1 MAAQALLL
9 SDKQIVD
16 LEEAIFDYLSTQG
29 SRFSKTVESFKVEAS
44 IRDGIELG
52 KGQLEKKWVSVL
64 RLQVS
69 FSSFYYFIIMNHS
82 IIQYFGFFITLQLL
96 ISSRNELWN

>member
-9 SDKQIVD
+9 SDKQIVE
-16 LEEAIFDYLSTQG
+16 LEEAIFDYLSCKG
-29 SRFSKTVESFKVEAS
+29 SRFSKTVESFKIEAP
-44 IRDGIELG
+44 IRDGMELG

-69 FSSFYYFIIMNHS
+69 FSFEKLCANSLHYN
-82 IIQYFGFFITLQLL
+82 LLLNQL
-96 ISSRNELWN
+96 RNESWS